1 MNQVGDDLGIGI
13 GHELVALGAQALAHL
28 FVVLDDAVVNHR
40 HAVRNV
46 RMGVLLRR
54 HAMGGPA
61 RMRDPDVPCEAMRTG
76 ELLQLGD
83 AAGRAHTAQLRP
95 RSRRH
100 SVEDRDPGGVVA
112 AILEPLQPLDEDG
125 NDVTLGDRPDYS
137 AHAVCLSITSS
148 LPAAASPESTPASRE
163 RGSARPPERPW

>member
-1 MNQVGDDLGIGI
+1 MNQVGDDFGIGF

-28 FVVLDDAVVNHR
+28 FVVLDDAVVHHR
-40 HAVRNV
+40 HTAGNV
-46 RMGVLLRR
+46 RMRVLLRR
-54 HAMGGPA
+54 HAVGGPA
-61 RMRDPDVPCEAMRTG
+61 RMRDPDVPG
-76 ELLQLGD
+76 EGP
-83 AAGRAHTAQLRP
+83 RA
-95 RSRRH
+95 RRH

-125 NDVTLGDRPDYS
+125 NDVTLGYRPDYS

-163 RGSARPPERPW
+163 RGSARLLERPW

>member
-1 MNQVGDDLGIGI
+1 MNQVGDDFGIGF

-28 FVVLDDAVVNHR
+28 FVVLDDAIVHHR
-40 HAVRNV
+40 HAAGNV
-46 RMGVLLRR
+46 RMRVLLRR
-54 HAMGGPA
+54 HAVGGPA
-61 RMRDPDVPCEAMRTG
+61 RMRDPDVPGEALRAR
-76 ELLQLGD
+76 ELLQLRD
-83 AAGRAHTAQLRP
+83 AAGRAHTAQRRP

-125 NDVTLGDRPDYS
+125 NDVTLGYRPDYS

-148 LPAAASPESTPASRE
+148 LPAAASPESTPASRG
-163 RGSARPPERPW
+163 RWSARLLERPW